1 MAARDE
7 RTDQPPTDVTS
18 RARNKD
24 VSTNTVNSTLCR
36 MPRPH
41 RLVVALVVAVTVC
54 VAATVYAQRRRGGFG
69 GRGGFGFNAQ
79 TASPKDF
86 DGLFHFCRIVFRNAL
101 EGDGGGWSVDWPRAD
116 INLSIRLSELTKL
129 DVSKAPSGEPN
140 HLLIR
145 LTDPALFDCP
155 FVMMTEPGGAGFDD
169 QEAAQLRLYLEK
181 GGFLWADDFWGEY
194 AWNWWV
200 GQLRKA
206 LPASEFPIFDL
217 APDHPLLHT
226 QFEVKKIPQIP
237 SINFFFGTHQTS
249 ERGADSAVPHARAIA
264 DKNGRVMV
272 LMTHNTDFGDA
283 FEREGDDATY
293 FLNFGPDGYA
303 FGINAVLYALTH

>member
-1 MAARDE
+1 MKGRM
-7 RTDQPPTDVTS
+7 S
-18 RARNKD
+18 RLAIALLIA
-24 VSTNTVNSTLCR
+24 V
-36 MPRPH
+36 
-41 RLVVALVVAVTVC
+41 LVC
-54 VAATVYAQRRRGGFG
+54 AATVEAQRRRGGFGG

-79 TASPKDF
+79 TATPKDF
-86 DGLFHFCRIVFRNAL
+86 DGLFHFCRIIFRNAL
-101 EGDGGGWSVDWPRAD
+101 EGDGAGWSVDWPRAD
-116 INLSIRLSELTKL
+116 INLSIRLSELTKT
-129 DVSKAPSGEPN
+129 DVSKAASGEPN
-140 HLLIR
+140 HLLLR
-145 LTDPALFDCP
+145 LTDPTLFDCP

-194 AWNWWV
+194 AWSWWV

-217 APDHPLLHT
+217 PLDHPLLHT

-249 ERGADSAVPHARAIA
+249 ERGADSAVPHARGIA
-264 DKNGRVMV
+264 DRNGRLMV

-293 FLNFGPDGYA
+293 FLNFGPNGYA
-303 FGINAVLYALTH
+303 FGINAILYALTH